1 VNLNLTLL
9 GQAISFAIFVSLCMK
24 YVWPPIMAALH
35 ERQEKIAQ
43 GLADAEQGAQR
54 REEAE
59 AEIATML
66 QDAKAQAAEIV
77 AQAQKRGNEIVEESK
92 TTARTEGER
101 LKQAAQAEIEQ
112 DVIGARESLRKQV
125 GSIAVD
131 GARKILGTEV
141 NADSHA
147 KVLDD
152 LVSQI

>member
-1 VNLNLTLL
+1 MNLNLTLF
-9 GQAISFAIFVSLCMK
+9 GQAISFAFFVLFCMK
-24 YVWPPIMAALH
+24 YVWPPVMAALR

-59 AEIATML
+59 QEIASLL

-77 AQAQKRGNEIVEESK
+77 AQAQKRSNEIVEESK
-92 TTARTEGER
+92 STARSEGER
-101 LKQAAQAEIEQ
+101 LLQAAQAEIEQ
-112 DVIGARESLRKQV
+112 EVVGARESLRKQV

-131 GARKILGTEV
+131 GARKILGSEV
-141 NADSHA
+141 NADAHA

-152 LVSQI
+152 LVGQI

>member
-1 VNLNLTLL
+1 VNLNLTLV

-24 YVWPPIMAALH
+24 YVWPPIMAALQ

-59 AEIATML
+59 AEIANML

-77 AQAQKRGNEIVEESK
+77 AQAQKRGNEIVDESK
-92 TTARTEGER
+92 NTARSEGER
-101 LKQAAQAEIEQ
+101 LKQAAQTEIEQ
-112 DVIGARESLRKQV
+112 EVITARESLRKQV
-125 GSIAVD
+125 GSIAIE

-141 NADSHA
+141 SAESHA

-152 LVSQI
+152 LVGQI

>member
-9 GQAISFAIFVSLCMK
+9 GQAISFFIFVIFCMK
-24 YVWPPIMAALH
+24 YVWPPIMGALR
-35 ERQEKIAQ
+35 ERQEKIAES
-43 GLADAEQGAQR
+43 LAAAEQGAQR

-77 AQAQKRGNEIVEESK
+77 ASAQKRGNEIVEESK
-92 TTARTEGER
+92 NTARTEGER
-101 LKQAAQAEIEQ
+101 LKASAQAEIEQ
-112 DVIGARESLRKQV
+112 EVVGAREALRKQV

-131 GARKILGTEV
+131 GAKKILGTEV

-152 LVSQI
+152 LVGQI